1 MKELWSSLERK
12 MQTRNCFLH
21 LGNLKKTAKRYVIDA
36 VAGMCMSLTLLLT
49 RKGPNITIGTV
60 IKISNSRIVL
70 FHSMTVLG

>member
-36 VAGMCMSLTLLLT
+36 IAGIT